1 MKCLF
6 DPQVGTLVL
15 FSNDFNTFDIP
26 IKLPISNAN
35 LLDNNQGVSFSL
47 LHQHKV
53 LSINYQV
60 VVLMDTVSHENK

>member
-15 FSNDFNTFDIP
+15 FSNGFNTFDIP

-35 LLDNNQGVSFSL
+35 LLDNNQGVSSFSL
-47 LHQHKV
+47 LH
-53 LSINYQV
+53 
-60 VVLMDTVSHENK
+60 